1 MRFALL
7 LLATLISLQSPS
19 FAQETRSAPVAEA
32 SRSAVLAERLAIP
45 FASGLAGA
53 ADAPVF
59 AWVEYARG
67 VRNVMVA
74 RAGESARRL
83 TDYRADDGI
92 EIYGL
97 ALSPDGTKIA
107 FVRGGDGYFADG
119 SLPNTGQAVQAPEQ
133 TVYLANLETGAAPR
147 AIGRGHDPVFSPD
160 GRSLLFVRS
169 GTIMVSTDWDEARRV
184 ADLRGNAGDFSWS
197 PDGTRILFRE
207 LRSGHSIVG
216 VVDVERASL
225 RYLGATLGHSSD
237 PTFSPDGQ
245 AVAFIQFRDPPA
257 RFEDSRQSFWSVRV
271 ADLNTGDV
279 RTVWSAPDGEG
290 GQYYGTRG
298 RNLFWTESGHLLFPY
313 EGSGWLHVMAIPATG
328 GPARDLTPDANEVE
342 NFVPTPDGQGV
353 VYSANPG
360 DLDSRTLWQVDIAT
374 GADRQ
379 LTEDRHFAFFPVFG
393 GDRLAATLTDAR
405 SPAHMVLVDTMEP
418 LGPAPSVA
426 AYPVPQT
433 VRFAAEDGT
442 IIHGQYF
449 RGVGAGVGDGSRP
462 ALIFAH
468 GGPRRQMIAGFHPIF
483 YYHNTYIRNQEFAA
497 QGYDVLSVNF
507 RSGTNYGRAFREA
520 PETGREGASEY
531 RDILAGARWLAARPG
546 VDPARIGIWGGS
558 WGGYLAAL
566 ALARDS
572 DVFAAGVDLHGVHAM
587 VRPVPDSFAPD
598 EIAAI
603 QQLQWDS
610 SPMGAIKDWRSPV
623 LLIHGDDD
631 QNVDYRQS
639 LLLARE
645 LAARD
650 VPFEELALPN
660 ERHDFFRYESWLEAF
675 DKAGDFFDRKL
686 EQAR

>member
-1 MRFALL
+1 MRFVIILFAMLV
-7 LLATLISLQSPS
+7 SLQSPS
-19 FAQETRSAPVAEA
+19 IAQEIRSDPVTDVARSAA
-32 SRSAVLAERLAIP
+32 LAERLAIP
-45 FASGLAGA
+45 FASGLTGA
-53 ADAPVF
+53 TDASVF
-59 AWVEYARG
+59 AWVENARG

-83 TDYRADDGI
+83 TDFRADDGI

-97 ALSPDGTKIA
+97 ALSPDGTRIA
-107 FVRGGDGYFADG
+107 FVRGGDAYFADG
-119 SLPNTGQAVQAPEQ
+119 SLPNTGQAVEAPEQ
-133 TVYLANLETGAAPR
+133 TVYFADLQTDAAPR
-147 AIGRGHDPVFSPD
+147 AIGRGHDPLFSPD

-169 GTIMVSTDWDEARRV
+169 GTIMVSTGEIGSEARRV

-216 VVDVERASL
+216 IADVERASL

-237 PTFSPDGQ
+237 PAFSPDGQ
-245 AVAFIQFRDPPA
+245 AVTFIQFRDPPA
-257 RFEDSRQSFWSVRV
+257 RFDDSRQSFWSVRV
-271 ADLNTGDV
+271 ANLATGDV
-279 RTVWSAPDGEG
+279 HTVWSAPEGEG

-298 RNLFWTESGHLLFPY
+298 RNLFWTASGDLLFPY
-313 EGSGWLHVMAIPATG
+313 EGSGWLHVMAVPASG
-328 GPARDLTPDANEVE
+328 GSARDLTPDANEVE

-379 LTEDRHFAFFPVFG
+379 LTEDRLFAFFPAFG

-418 LGPAPSVA
+418 LGPKPSVA
-426 AYPVPQT
+426 AYPVPQA
-433 VRFAAEDGT
+433 VLFPAEDGT
-442 IIHGQYF
+442 IVHGQYF
-449 RGVGAGVGDGSRP
+449 RGVGEGPRP

-497 QGYDVLSVNF
+497 EGYDVLSVNF

-520 PETGREGASEY
+520 PGTGREGASEY
-531 RDILAGARWLAARPG
+531 RDILAGARWLATRPG

-587 VRPVPDSFAPD
+587 VRPVPDSYAPD
-598 EIAAI
+598 EVSAI

-610 SPMGAIKDWRSPV
+610 SPMGAIEDWRSPV

-645 LAARD
+645 LTARGI
-650 VPFEELALPN
+650 PFEELAIPN

-675 DKAGDFFDRKL
+675 DKTGDFFDRRL

>member
-1 MRFALL
+1 MRFVIL
-7 LLATLISLQSPS
+7 LLATLVSLQSPS
-19 FAQETRSAPVAEA
+19 LAQENPSAPATDVA
-32 SRSAVLAERLAIP
+32 RSTSLAERLAIP
-45 FASGLAGA
+45 FAFGLAGA

-59 AWVEYARG
+59 AWVENARG

-74 RAGESARRL
+74 RAGEAARRL
-83 TDYRADDGI
+83 TDYRKDDGI

-97 ALSPDGTKIA
+97 ALSPDGTRIA
-107 FVRGGDGYFADG
+107 FVRGGDASFADD
-119 SLPNTGQAVQAPEQ
+119 SLPNTGQAVEAPDQ
-133 TVYLANLETGAAPR
+133 TVYLVDLGTDAAPR
-147 AIGRGHDPVFSPD
+147 TIGRGHDPLFSPD

-169 GTIMVSTDWDEARRV
+169 GTIMVSTGEGDARRV
-184 ADLRGNAGDFSWS
+184 ADLRGDAGDFSWS
-197 PDGTRILFRE
+197 PDSTRILFRE

-216 VVDVERASL
+216 TVDVERGSL

-237 PTFSPDGQ
+237 PAFSPDGQ
-245 AVAFIQFRDPPA
+245 AIAFIQFRDPPA
-257 RFEDSRQSFWSVRV
+257 RFDDSRQSFWSVRV
-271 ADLNTGDV
+271 ADLATGDV
-279 RTVWSAPDGEG
+279 RIVWSAPEGEG

-298 RNLFWTESGHLLFPY
+298 RNLFWTASDHLLFPF
-313 EGSGWLHVMAIPATG
+313 EGSGWLHVMAVPAKG

-342 NFVPTPDGQGV
+342 NFVPTPDGRGV

-379 LTEDRHFAFFPVFG
+379 LTDDRHFAFFPVFG
-393 GDRLAATLTDAR
+393 GNRLAATLTGAR
-405 SPAHMVLVDTMEP
+405 SPAHMVVVDTMEP
-418 LGPAPSVA
+418 LGSAPSVT
-426 AYPVPQT
+426 AYPMPLT

-442 IIHGQYF
+442 MVHAQYF
-449 RGVGAGVGDGSRP
+449 RGVGDGPRP

-520 PETGREGASEY
+520 PATGREGASEY
-531 RDILAGARWLAARPG
+531 QDILAGARWLAARPG

-587 VRPVPDSFAPD
+587 VRPVPDSYAPD
-598 EIAAI
+598 EVAAI

-610 SPMGAIKDWRSPV
+610 SPMGAIEDWRSPV

-645 LAARD
+645 LTARG
-650 VPFEELALPN
+650 VPFEELAIPN
-660 ERHDFFRYESWLEAF
+660 ERHDFFRYESWLEAL
-675 DKAGDFFDRKL
+675 DKTGDFFDRKL
-686 EQAR
+686 DQAR

>member
-1 MRFALL
+1 MRFVIL
-7 LLATLISLQSPS
+7 LLATLVSLQSPS
-19 FAQETRSAPVAEA
+19 FAQETRSATATDVA
-32 SRSAVLAERLAIP
+32 SSAELAERLALP

-67 VRNVMVA
+67 MRNVMVA
-74 RAGESARRL
+74 RAGDSARRL

-119 SLPNTGQAVQAPEQ
+119 SLPNTGQAVEAPEQ
-133 TVYLANLETGAAPR
+133 TVYLADLETGAAPR
-147 AIGRGHDPVFSPD
+147 AIGKGHDPVFSHD

-169 GTIMVSTDWDEARRV
+169 GTIMVSTGGGEARRV

-197 PDGTRILFRE
+197 PDGTHILFRE

-216 VVDVERASL
+216 IVDVEQAGL

-237 PTFSPDGQ
+237 PAFSPDGE

-257 RFEDSRQSFWSVRV
+257 RLDDSPQSFWSVRV
-271 ADLNTGDV
+271 ADLDTGDV
-279 RTVWSAPDGEG
+279 RTVWSAPEGEG

-298 RNLFWTESGHLLFPY
+298 RNLFWTASGHLLFPY
-313 EGSGWLHVMAIPATG
+313 EGSGWLHVMAAPATG
-328 GPARDLTPDANEVE
+328 GLARDLTPDANEVE

-379 LTEDRHFAFFPVFG
+379 LTGDRHFAFFPVFG

-418 LGPAPSVA
+418 LGSIPSVA

-442 IIHGQYF
+442 MIHGQYF
-449 RGVGAGVGDGSRP
+449 RGAGVGGGPRP

-520 PETGREGASEY
+520 TETGREGASEY

-587 VRPVPDSFAPD
+587 VRPVPDSYAPD
-598 EIAAI
+598 EVAAI

-610 SPMGAIKDWRSPV
+610 SPMGAIEDWRSPV

-645 LAARD
+645 LTARG
-650 VPFEELALPN
+650 VPFEELAIPN

-686 EQAR
+686 DQAR

>member
-1 MRFALL
+1 MRFFTL
-7 LLATLISLQSPS
+7 LLATLVSLQSPL
-19 FAQETRSAPVAEA
+19 FAQENRSASVTDVEH
-32 SRSAVLAERLAIP
+32 SSALAEHLAIP

-59 AWVEYARG
+59 VWVENARG

-83 TDYRADDGI
+83 TDYREDDGI

-97 ALSPDGTKIA
+97 ALSPDGTKLA
-107 FVRGGDGYFADG
+107 FVRGGDASFADDG
-119 SLPNTGQAVQAPEQ
+119 LPNTGQAVEAPEQ
-133 TVYLANLETGAAPR
+133 TVYLADLATGAAPR
-147 AIGRGHDPVFSPD
+147 AIGRGHNPLFAPD

-169 GTIMVSTDWDEARRV
+169 GTIMVSTGEDEARRV

-207 LRSGHSIVG
+207 LRSGHSIIG
-216 VVDVERASL
+216 VVDVERGSL
-225 RYLGATLGHSSD
+225 RYVGATLGHSSD
-237 PTFSPDGQ
+237 PVFSPDGQ

-271 ADLNTGDV
+271 ADLATGNV
-279 RTVWSAPDGEG
+279 RTVWSAPEGEG

-298 RNLFWTESGHLLFPY
+298 RNLFWTASGDLLFPY
-313 EGSGWLHVMAIPATG
+313 EGSEWLHIMAAPARG

-342 NFVPTPDGQGV
+342 NFVPTPDGRSV

-360 DLDSRTLWQVDIAT
+360 DLDSRTLWQVDIAS

-379 LTEDRHFAFFPVFG
+379 LTDDRQFAFFPVFG

-405 SPAHMVLVDTMEP
+405 SPAHMVLIDGMEA
-418 LGPAPSVA
+418 LGAKPTVA
-426 AYPVPQT
+426 AYPTPQS
-433 VRFAAEDGT
+433 VRFTAEDGT
-442 IIHGQYF
+442 SIHGQYF
-449 RGVGAGVGDGSRP
+449 RGAGEGPRP

-468 GGPRRQMIAGFHPIF
+468 GGPRRQMVAGFHPIF

-520 PETGREGASEY
+520 PRTGREGASEY
-531 RDILAGARWLAARPG
+531 QDILAGARWLAAQPG

-587 VRPVPDSFAPD
+587 VRPVPDSYAPD
-598 EIAAI
+598 EALAI
-603 QQLQWDS
+603 QRLQWDS
-610 SPMGAIKDWRSPV
+610 SPMGAIEKWSSPV

-645 LAARD
+645 LTARG
-650 VPFEELALPN
+650 VPFEELAIPN
-660 ERHDFFRYESWLEAF
+660 ERHDFFRYESWLEALERT
-675 DKAGDFFDRKL
+675 GDFFDRRL

>member
-1 MRFALL
+1 MRFVIL
-7 LLATLISLQSPS
+7 LLATLVSLQSPS
-19 FAQETRSAPVAEA
+19 LAQENPSAPATDVA
-32 SRSAVLAERLAIP
+32 RSTSLAERLAIP

-59 AWVEYARG
+59 AWVENARG

-74 RAGESARRL
+74 RAGETARKL
-83 TDYRADDGI
+83 TDYREDDGI

-97 ALSPDGTKIA
+97 ALSPDGTRIA
-107 FVRGGDGYFADG
+107 FVRGGDASFADE
-119 SLPNTGQAVQAPEQ
+119 SLPNTGQAVEAPNQ
-133 TVYLANLETGAAPR
+133 TVYLADLGTNVAPR
-147 AIGRGHDPVFSPD
+147 TIGRGHDPLFSPD

-169 GTIMVSTDWDEARRV
+169 GTIMVSTGEGDARRV

-216 VVDVERASL
+216 TVDVERGSL

-237 PTFSPDGQ
+237 PAFSPDGQ

-257 RFEDSRQSFWSVRV
+257 RFDDSRQSFWSVRV
-271 ADLNTGDV
+271 ADLATGDV
-279 RTVWSAPDGEG
+279 RTVWSAPEGEG

-298 RNLFWTESGHLLFPY
+298 RNLFWTASDHLLFPF
-313 EGSGWLHVMAIPATG
+313 EGSGWLHVMAVPAKG

-342 NFVPTPDGQGV
+342 NFVPTPDGRGV

-379 LTEDRHFAFFPVFG
+379 LTDDRHFAFFPVFG
-393 GDRLAATLTDAR
+393 GNRLAATLTGAR
-405 SPAHMVLVDTMEP
+405 SPAHMVMIDTMEP
-418 LGPAPSVA
+418 LGSAPSVA

-449 RGVGAGVGDGSRP
+449 RGAGAGVGDGPRP

-468 GGPRRQMIAGFHPIF
+468 GGPRRQMIAGFHPTF

-497 QGYDVLSVNF
+497 QGYDVLSINF

-520 PETGREGASEY
+520 PATGREGASEY
-531 RDILAGARWLAARPG
+531 QDILAGARWLAARPG

-587 VRPVPDSFAPD
+587 VRPVPDSYAPD
-598 EIAAI
+598 EVAAV
-603 QQLQWDS
+603 QQLQWES
-610 SPMGAIKDWRSPV
+610 SPMGAIEDWRSPV

-645 LAARD
+645 LTARG
-650 VPFEELALPN
+650 VPFEEIAIPN
-660 ERHDFFRYESWLEAF
+660 ERHDFFRYESWLEALE
-675 DKAGDFFDRKL
+675 KTGDFFDRKL
-686 EQAR
+686 DQAR